1 MVLIPMEREHTLI
14 EIIEILT
21 RKMEENEVSIIEQSE
36 LSQLTRKQ
44 IFYLDVI
51 YQLKNPSLG
60 ELADTLRLSK
70 PSITAIVDKLEK
82 RGYVRKVKSDED
94 RRSSHIHMTRKGNK
108 IADLHNEIHLG
119 IAEFFTGSMSKTEL
133 NTLVRLINKTVKAME

>member
-1 MVLIPMEREHTLI
+1 MEREYTFI

-21 RKMEENEVSIIEQSE
+21 RKVEENEVRIIEQSE

-60 ELADTLRLSK
+60 ELADKLKLSK
-70 PSITAIVDKLEK
+70 PSITAIVDKLEG

-94 RRSSHIHMTRKGNK
+94 RRSSHIHMTEKGNK
-108 IADLHNEIHLG
+108 IADLHNEIHWG
-119 IAEFFTGSMSKTEL
+119 IADFFTRSMSKTEL
-133 NTLVRLINKTVKAME
+133 NTLVKLLNKTVRAME

>member
-1 MVLIPMEREHTLI
+1 MKRENTLI

-21 RKMEENEVSIIEQSE
+21 QKMEENEVGIIEQSE

-60 ELADTLRLSK
+60 ELADKLKLSR
-70 PSITAIVDKLEK
+70 PSITAIVDKLE
-82 RGYVRKVKSDED
+82 RSGYVRKVKSDED
-94 RRSSHIHMTRKGNK
+94 RRSSHIHITGKGNK
-108 IADLHNEIHLG
+108 IANLHDKIHKG
-119 IAEFFTGSMSKTEL
+119 IADLFTGSMSKTEL
-133 NTLVRLINKTVKAME
+133 STLVKLLNKTVRAME